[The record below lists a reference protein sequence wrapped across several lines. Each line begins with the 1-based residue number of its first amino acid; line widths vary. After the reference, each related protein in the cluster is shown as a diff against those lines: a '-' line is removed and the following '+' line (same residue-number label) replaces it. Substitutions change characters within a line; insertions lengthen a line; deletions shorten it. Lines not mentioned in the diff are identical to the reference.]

1 MATTTALR
9 SKVGS
14 VEEVLE
20 ALEQGEINLGKV
32 GAVHVV
38 DSCMMYS
45 ICHV

>member
-32 GAVHVV
+32 RAVHVV
-38 DSCMMYS
+38 DS
-45 ICHV
+45 